1 MSPDCFYT
9 EAMNTNGLPEFYLPA
24 YEEIPDVG
32 LYLDQTAKYIN
43 SFFSDYPQLQV
54 TPSMIAN
61 YVKLKLVA
69 RVHKKTY
76 NRDQIACFFIIA
88 LSKTVLSMDHIR
100 ILLGSQS
107 VLDHA
112 ADYACFIGC
121 MKENLSYLNGI
132 PYSNASRDI
141 PHHEMLNRVTVAIC
155 HKMFLEWYFEHTEFT
170 QE

>member
-1 MSPDCFYT
+1 MS
-9 EAMNTNGLPEFYLPA
+9 TNSKLPALILPA

-43 SFFSDYPQLQV
+43 SFFAGYPQLNV

-76 NRDQIACFFIIA
+76 NRDQIACFFLIA
-88 LSKTVLSMDHIR
+88 LSKTVLSMEHIR
-100 ILLGSQS
+100 IMLGSQTS
-107 VLDHA
+107 LNHA
-112 ADYACFIGC
+112 DDYCYFAAC
-121 MKENLSYLNGI
+121 MKDSLAT
-132 PYSNASRDI
+132 ASDSISPVPDSTDDAHR
-141 PHHEMLNRVTVAIC
+141 EMLKKVTAAIS
-155 HKMFLEWYFEHTEFT
+155 HKLFLDWYFEHSGFP